1 MRKVFVDTDIILD
14 LLAKREP
21 HYQSAAELFTLADQ
35 GKLQLFVSA
44 LSFANLNYIITRQ
57 TNQEKARKKL
67 IAFKSLTTVLPL
79 TDKIIELAL
88 VSEFKDFED
97 GLQYHTATEH
107 QIKKL
112 ITRNLKD
119 YQPAEINVMTAA
131 QFLKG

>member
-1 MRKVFVDTDIILD
+1 MRKLFVDTDIILD

-35 GKLQLFVSA
+35 GKVQLFVSA

-79 TDKIIELAL
+79 TDKIIELTL

-112 ITRNLKD
+112 ITRKLKD